1 MAAAGPPDRKFS
13 EAAFLSEVF
22 HSLSQ
27 PLTALH
33 CTLDLALECDR
44 TVEQLRASVQS
55 ALDNAE
61 RLRQQLLLTR
71 ALKDAADPGEIA
83 EPVDICALFRELGD
97 DFSPLF
103 DSTGRELAIDIGVER
118 LRVRADERR
127 LTQALFTFLEYLFRY
142 LPEGATLSVS
152 LDQGA
157 AGRAEIRIDSP
168 SCLPI
173 GPDCVEYGSPCS
185 CETELL
191 RRTFLAVNGEFELT
205 SCDSGRSVWLGT
217 LPLIEERTG
226 FQESSNPAPIA
237 F

>member
-1 MAAAGPPDRKFS
+1 MAAAGAPDGKFS

-27 PLTALH
+27 PLTALY

-61 RLRQQLLLTR
+61 RLRRQLLLTR
-71 ALKDAADPGEIA
+71 ALKDAADPGELA
-83 EPVDICALFRELGD
+83 EPVDVCALLRELGD
-97 DFSPLF
+97 DMLPLF
-103 DSTGRELAIDIGVER
+103 ESTGRELAIHIGVEG
-118 LRVRADERR
+118 LLVRADKRR

-142 LPEGATLSVS
+142 LPEGATLSVF
-152 LDQGA
+152 LNRGTV
-157 AGRAEIRIDSP
+157 GRAEIRIASP
-168 SCLPI
+168 SCLPV
-173 GPDCVEYGSPCS
+173 GPDCGEYGSRS
-185 CETELL
+185 CETELV

-205 SCDSGRSVWLGT
+205 SCDSGRSLWLGT

-226 FQESSNPAPIA
+226 FQESSNPALIA

>member
-1 MAAAGPPDRKFS
+1 MAAAGAPDRKFS

-33 CTLDLALECDR
+33 CTLDLALQCDR

-71 ALKDAADPGEIA
+71 ALKDAANPGELA
-83 EPVDICALFRELGD
+83 GPVDVCALLRELGD
-97 DFSPLF
+97 DMFPLF
-103 DSTGRELAIDIGVER
+103 DSASRKLAIHIDAEG
-118 LRVRADERR
+118 LRVRADKCR

-152 LDQGA
+152 LDQGK

-168 SCLPI
+168 SCLPV
-173 GPDCVEYGSPCS
+173 GPESGEYRSPCS
-185 CETELL
+185 CEIELV
-191 RRTFLAVNGEFELT
+191 RRTFLAVDGEFDLM
-205 SCDSGRSVWLGT
+205 SCDSGRRVWLGT
-217 LPLIEERTG
+217 LPLVEERTG